1 MIQGQD
7 VLSISLSWQLHI
19 QIYLMDLDSVRNIL
33 ARANL
38 ALPPDL
44 IKQIVQFLNEEIG
57 VTSENMNY

>member
-1 MIQGQD
+1 
-7 VLSISLSWQLHI
+7 
-19 QIYLMDLDSVRNIL
+19 MDLDSVRNIL

-44 IKQIVQFLNEEIG
+44 IKQIVHFLNEEIG